1 MGGIFLGLVAV
12 LPSFFKNFVG
22 ASNLAIGG
30 TSMLIVVSVALQV
43 VREMEGELVMGKY
56 DTFSR

>member
-1 MGGIFLGLVAV
+1 
-12 LPSFFKNFVG
+12 
-22 ASNLAIGG
+22 
-30 TSMLIVVSVALQV
+30 MLIVVSVALQV